1 MQSKQAHT
9 IIIDGESLP
18 SKEALCFEL
27 AITLMYNNQKT
38 ALLLKQDSHMH
49 KTIKNRRTHSQNLPT
64 PTIICYEE
72 YFNQLT
78 NFDAIIIPEIS
89 TNDIIANN
97 AYTYI
102 TLLPSDSKIIKSF
115 NKNKTY
121 INEIWELKK
130 KIASTHKRSLNWVIC
145 ENNIKSKI
153 TDSPSQ
159 ELTKIS
165 RMYGFRAT
173 PPLNHLKSSFNNI
186 SGISPQDKTNPLLSN
201 TLSYEDICAKREII
215 NLAEFIFNQ

>member
-1 MQSKQAHT
+1 MQTHHAHT
-9 IIIDGESLP
+9 IIIDGDSLP
-18 SKEALCFEL
+18 SKEALGFEL

-38 ALLLKQDSHMH
+38 ALLLRNNSPIH
-49 KTIKNRRTHSQNLPT
+49 KIIKNRKTHSQNLPT

-78 NFDAIIIPEIS
+78 NYDAIIIPEIT
-89 TNDIIANN
+89 TNDIVTTN

-102 TLLPSDSKIIKSF
+102 TLLASDSKIIKNF

-121 INEIWELKK
+121 INDIWELKK

-153 TDSPSQ
+153 TDSPSP

-173 PPLNHLKSSFNNI
+173 PPLNHLKSSFNNNN
-186 SGISPQDKTNPLLSN
+186 GISPQDKTIPSLSN
-201 TLSYEDICAKREII
+201 TLSYEDICAKRELI

>member
-1 MQSKQAHT
+1 MPPKHAHT
-9 IIIDGESLP
+9 IIIDGESLA

-27 AITLMYNNQKT
+27 AITLMYNDQKT
-38 ALLLKQDSHMH
+38 AILLRPDSHIH
-49 KTIKNRRTHSQNLPT
+49 KIIKNRKSHTQNLPT

-72 YFNQLT
+72 YFNQLS
-78 NFDAIIIPEIS
+78 NFDAIIIPELN
-89 TNDIIANN
+89 NDDIVATN

-102 TLLPSDSKIIKSF
+102 TLLPSDTKILKNF
-115 NKNKTY
+115 NKDKSY
-121 INEIWELKK
+121 INNIWELKK

-153 TDSPSQ
+153 TDSPSA

-173 PPLNHLKSSFNNI
+173 PPLNHLKSSFNNNT
-186 SGISPQDKTNPLLSN
+186 GISSQDKTNPLLSN